1 VRWTSVKKRPKSGRG
16 RGRRKRG
23 LSRRVAAK
31 LKFYNVVQKRRVE
44 IPSSKV
50 DVEKRGKTLFYTAR
64 DPKTGEKLWR
74 IKGRA

>member
-1 VRWTSVKKRPKSGRG
+1 MRKRPKSGRG
-16 RGRRKRG
+16 RGGRKRG
-23 LSRRVAAK
+23 LSKGVPAR
-31 LKFYNVVQKRRVE
+31 LKFYNVVQKRRVQ
-44 IPSSKV
+44 IPSSEV